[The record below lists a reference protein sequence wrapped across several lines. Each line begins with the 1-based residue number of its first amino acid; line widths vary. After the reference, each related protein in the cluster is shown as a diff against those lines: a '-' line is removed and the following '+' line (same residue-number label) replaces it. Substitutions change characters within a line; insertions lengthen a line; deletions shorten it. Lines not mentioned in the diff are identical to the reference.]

1 MQATPEKD
9 FHLPNAPYP
18 LAATA
23 SMGRCEDTGRRVLN
37 RKCCP
42 QSKDP
47 ETRRDQTPNLATL

>member
-1 MQATPEKD
+1 MRKTLLAAALSLT
-9 FHLPNAPYP
+9 P